1 MCPLLYGGGEKRTT
15 RWGWEGDITVIF
27 INSST
32 GSVANSHTQAGV
44 NFPRFT
50 FYEAIVN
57 KVFTVILDNSV
68 FIIRQNPLVSR
79 LTGLSP
85 APGPPI
91 SDPGQ

>member
-1 MCPLLYGGGEKRTT
+1 MCPLLYGGGERRTT

-32 GSVANSHTQAGV
+32 GSVAGV

-57 KVFTVILDNSV
+57 KVFTVILDSSV